1 VRPRRLVLRTP
12 GLVRARPSINRLV
25 GVAAGPDTTGVRV
38 PATKERASEV
48 RELLLATARGV
59 RQT

>member
-1 VRPRRLVLRTP
+1 MRRSEINLLV
-12 GLVRARPSINRLV
+12 
-25 GVAAGPDTTGVRV
+25 GPDTTGVRV
-38 PATKERASEV
+38 AVAKERASEV

>member
-1 VRPRRLVLRTP
+1 VLELEA
-12 GLVRARPSINRLV
+12 GEINLLV
-25 GVAAGPDTTGVRV
+25 GIAAGSDTTGVRV
-38 PATKERASEV
+38 PVAKERAALV

>member
-1 VRPRRLVLRTP
+1 MLRTP

-25 GVAAGPDTTGVRV
+25 GVAAGPDTPGVRV